1 MAEFAE
7 DDNILHVKMFGKF
20 SMVWKGKALGGE
32 AKSMES
38 QFICLMELLLHHRDT
53 GVTKSMLER
62 ALFEDRDIEDIH
74 HALRSVIY
82 NAKKRLKKYGLPDV
96 EYIVRD
102 KGIYSWTKEIPVV
115 EDAHEME
122 RIMAEAEAETDPA
135 RKKDLYLDACH
146 CYTGEF
152 LASQIGVIWIA
163 KEARKYRE
171 MFFTCMDRTVELLRE
186 THDYFHMESLGNYAA
201 SLHPLENWELVT
213 MEAMVS
219 MGRYDDACRLY
230 EDTVEL
236 YFREEGLKPSPRL
249 MQMLE
254 ELGDRMDHQYAILDD
269 IQMDLTEESS
279 PPGGYMVSY
288 PVFRGIYRMISRL
301 LERSGQS
308 VFLMLCTVVDSKGN
322 PMREGAA
329 LEELSARLGEAIHAS
344 VRRNDTITRY
354 GRGQYLVLL
363 VNTTLE
369 NCKVVQKRIN
379 YHFIIG
385 RQRTGVK
392 YHVNSVICEPDMP
405 LPAGPEGRREG

>member
-201 SLHPLENWELVT
+201 SLHPLENWELVYLPDLDTQYLAPFYRFLIPDRPDT
-213 MEAMVS
+213 MPGKYYCIYVPAV
-219 MGRYDDACRLY
+219 
-230 EDTVEL
+230 
-236 YFREEGLKPSPRL
+236 REEYLTDYSPNKT
-249 MQMLE
+249 
-254 ELGDRMDHQYAILDD
+254 GDR
-269 IQMDLTEESS
+269 
-279 PPGGYMVSY
+279 
-288 PVFRGIYRMISRL
+288 
-301 LERSGQS
+301 
-308 VFLMLCTVVDSKGN
+308 
-322 PMREGAA
+322 
-329 LEELSARLGEAIHAS
+329 
-344 VRRNDTITRY
+344 
-354 GRGQYLVLL
+354 
-363 VNTTLE
+363 
-369 NCKVVQKRIN
+369 
-379 YHFIIG
+379 
-385 RQRTGVK
+385 
-392 YHVNSVICEPDMP
+392 
-405 LPAGPEGRREG
+405 